1 MTKFEKLQE
10 SEGKLGLSHQGIA
23 PSFFK
28 DVLISILFKL
38 IRDIL
43 EWESQGG

>member
-23 PSFFK
+23 LSFIK
-28 DVLISILFKL
+28 DALNSVYINS
-38 IRDIL
+38 L
-43 EWESQGG
+43 EVFTR